1 MNKMRLTAALM
12 LASAMA
18 PFARAEMNEPQPA
31 RHVLSL
37 DNVDISAFIE
47 DVSMVT
53 GYTFIV
59 HPEVQSAKVTV
70 TSKSPMTTAE
80 IFEVFQSTL
89 RVHGFAVQAAGRNV
103 YRIVPESTAVSD
115 ARLGGSGPN
124 AIITEVFRLDHAD
137 VMQAAQA
144 VKPLIDTQGQVV
156 ANPASGTLVVVDY
169 ASNMSRIRDIIGQMD
184 TSNVQTASLTLRNV
198 PATEVAEI
206 LTTLEAREG
215 GGVGGLNFTV
225 AASGTSNSIVVR
237 GDETSVTR
245 AVRVAQDLDASDP
258 VRDNVRVISLNNAE
272 AGEIIP
278 VLERMVETAK
288 AATPTRPPMIAA
300 HPQSN
305 SLVLSGSPEL
315 LLSME
320 RVVQALD
327 QRRAQVM
334 VEAIIVEMS
343 DATAK
348 ELGVQFLLSGT
359 GNSSTPFASTNF
371 SRSAPN
377 LLALAGALIDD
388 GDALGAGNTFSTA
401 AVNSLLSLSGITLG
415 VGGSSG
421 DTLFG
426 AVINAVE
433 NDQKSRV
440 LSKPFSMTLDNGTS
454 SLSIGQD
461 VPVTRGE
468 VLADSNSNPFR
479 TVDRKEIG
487 VKLGVTPRIGGDG
500 TIRLDIKQEV
510 SSIAGTVG
518 TTTPDFIF
526 NKRTFETSVLADD
539 GDIVVI
545 GGLIEQIETV
555 NDSQVPLLGDIPLLG
570 NLFKSEGKELTRTN
584 LMVFI
589 KPTTVRDRDDAA
601 ELTSRNY
608 RYIRAEALLREDE
621 DAASLDRFIQDVL
634 GSQPP
639 VQ

>member
-1 MNKMRLTAALM
+1 MKKPRLTAALM
-12 LASAMA
+12 LATAMV

-37 DNVDISAFIE
+37 DNVDIAAFIE

-70 TSKSPMTTAE
+70 TSKSPMTTTE

-89 RVHGFAVQAAGRNV
+89 RVHGFAVQPAGRNV
-103 YRIVPESTAVSD
+103 YRIVPESAAIGD
-115 ARLGGSGPN
+115 ARLEGVGPN

-144 VKPLIDTQGQVV
+144 IKPLIDSQGQVV

-169 ASNMSRIRDIIGQMD
+169 ASNMARVRDIVTQMD

-237 GDETSVTR
+237 GDEVSVDR

-278 VLERMVETAK
+278 VLERMVESAK
-288 AATPTRPPMIAA
+288 AASPTRPPVIAA

-327 QRRAQVM
+327 QRRAQVL

-371 SRSAPN
+371 TRSAPN
-377 LLALAGALIDD
+377 LLALAGALADD
-388 GDALGAGNTFSTA
+388 NTLGAGNTFRNA
-401 AVNSLLSLSGITLG
+401 AVNSLLSLSGITFG
-415 VGGSSG
+415 VGGSDG

-487 VKLGVTPRIGGDG
+487 VKLGVTPRIGADD
-500 TIRLDIKQEV
+500 TIRLDIQQEV

-518 TTTPDFIF
+518 TVSPDFIF
-526 NKRTFETSVLADD
+526 NKRTFDTSVLADD

-555 NDSQVPLLGDIPLLG
+555 NDSKVPLLGDIPLLG

-589 KPTTVRDRDDAA
+589 KPTIVRDRADSEA
-601 ELTSRNY
+601 LTARNY

-634 GSQPP
+634 GSEPP